1 MKINLKSAQLA
12 FLLNIIYIVS
22 RGISA
27 SVKIIPLIIPQGLQY
42 FLIFLAELSFV
53 AVIIFLIGA
62 LRHWQAK
69 STALWLTI
77 YLVLGI
83 VSFFIPIAYHTGL
96 LTLTASTSFIPAIP
110 VFATFAAIVVMMM
123 TSFRITPTALGTAFR
138 AFFIVVILSALISHY
153 LPTLMPAVQTPTMN
167 KLFVAAVELVSL
179 LPGFAIFFILQKIW
193 LLLNG
198 GVVINK
204 NV

>member
-1 MKINLKSAQLA
+1 MKITLKSAQLA

-22 RGISA
+22 RGILA
-27 SVKIIPLIIPQGLQY
+27 SVKIIPLIIPQTLQY
-42 FLIFLAELSFV
+42 FLLFLSELSFV
-53 AVIIFLIGA
+53 AIIIFLIGA

-77 YLVLGI
+77 YLALSVI
-83 VSFFIPIAYHTGL
+83 SFFIPIAYHTGL

-110 VFATFAAIVVMMM
+110 VFATFAAIIVMMM
-123 TSFRITPTALGTAFR
+123 TSFRITPPALGAAFR

-153 LPTLMPAVQTPTMN
+153 LPTLMPAVQTPSMN
-167 KLFVAAVELVSL
+167 KLSIAAVELVGL

-198 GVVINK
+198 GTTVNK
-204 NV
+204 KV

>member
-12 FLLNIIYIVS
+12 FFLNIIYIVS

-42 FLIFLAELSFV
+42 FLLFLSELSFV
-53 AVIIFLIGA
+53 AIIIFLIGS

-77 YLVLGI
+77 YLALSVI
-83 VSFFIPIAYHTGL
+83 SFFIPIAYHTGL

-110 VFATFAAIVVMMM
+110 VFATFATIIIMMM
-123 TSFRITPTALGTAFR
+123 TSFKITPSSLGAAFR

-153 LPTLMPAVQTPTMN
+153 LPTLMPVVQTPTMN
-167 KLFVAAVELVSL
+167 KLSIAAVELVSL
-179 LPGFAIFFILQKIW
+179 LPGFAIFFILQKVW
-193 LLLNG
+193 LLLNE
-198 GVVINK
+198 GVIVNK
-204 NV
+204 KV